1 MHRAND
7 EGYSRPGDLDHRR
20 LALIPITK
28 GQSRNQCEPTGADM
42 YMLREI
48 YQAERGKAL
57 EIVTAFKN
65 LDQWFEKAGYTN
77 RRIYVDYTGPMDT
90 VVYQWEFESL
100 DEYFTMERGTFIDP
114 DEDTQT
120 LIDAMNTNARSGY
133 KEIYE
138 VVE

>member
-1 MHRAND
+1 
-7 EGYSRPGDLDHRR
+7 
-20 LALIPITK
+20 
-28 GQSRNQCEPTGADM
+28 M
-42 YMLREI
+42 YMLREVL
-48 YQAERGKAL
+48 QAERGKAP
-57 EIVTAFKN
+57 EIVAAFKT

-100 DEYFTMERGTFIDP
+100 DQYFAIERGTFIEP
-114 DEDTQT
+114 DKDTQA

-138 VVE
+138 VLE

>member
-1 MHRAND
+1 
-7 EGYSRPGDLDHRR
+7 
-20 LALIPITK
+20 
-28 GQSRNQCEPTGADM
+28 M
-42 YMLREI
+42 YMMREVFH
-48 YQAERGKAL
+48 AERGKAL

-100 DEYFTMERGTFIDP
+100 DEYFTMERGTFIEP
-114 DEDTQT
+114 DKDTQA

-133 KEIYE
+133 KEINE
-138 VVE
+138 VIK

>member
-1 MHRAND
+1 
-7 EGYSRPGDLDHRR
+7 
-20 LALIPITK
+20 
-28 GQSRNQCEPTGADM
+28 M
-42 YMLREI
+42 YMMREVC
-48 YQAERGKAL
+48 QAQRGKAL

-65 LDQWFEKAGYTN
+65 LDQWFEEAGYTN

-100 DEYFTMERGTFIDP
+100 DQYFTMERGAFIDP
-114 DEDTQT
+114 DKDTQA

-138 VVE
+138 VIQ